1 MFKDFFNLK
10 QKSLFGIDDPAGVKL
25 LPRLRIKFNNLNEQ
39 KFRYNFK
46 DALSPMCDCDS
57 ETETTDHFFLCCTF
71 FALQ

>member
-10 QKSLFGIDDPAGVKL
+10 QKSLFGIHDPAGVKL

-39 KFRYNFK
+39 KSCYNFK

-57 ETETTDHFFLCCTF
+57 
-71 FALQ
+71 